1 MYFEKIHIIKPSAG
15 SLANSEVYIIG
26 LNKKEHLSEH
36 NKKILLNVLENID
49 MNKSLFDSF
58 QKLFIYEINKI
69 VKSFIKIQDDFLQ
82 KSFYYYDN
90 PKILEKDNEK
100 FYNAKMKYV
109 NKWINNNN
117 FKLIEDTL

>member
-15 SLANSEVYIIG
+15 SLANSEVYIVGI
-26 LNKKEHLSEH
+26 NKKEHLSEH
-36 NKKILLNVLENID
+36 NRKILFNVLENID
-49 MNKSLFDSF
+49 MDKFLFDNF
-58 QKLFIYEINKI
+58 PDLFIDEINKI